1 MQNLA
6 VYVLAILAARNYGW
20 LMADAAARGAVSKA
34 LGAVAILALLL
45 LVYRLAPYKPLG
57 LAVAYGAF
65 EELQT
70 VICSTAY
77 AFNPWTVPEGQS
89 ICSARIDFDLGAL
102 GVMLLAAALHR
113 ISQPVNPDRSQNSE
127 SNAP

>member
-1 MQNLA
+1 MRNLA
-6 VYVLAILAARNYGW
+6 TYVLAIIAARNYGW
-20 LMADAAARGAVSKA
+20 ELADVAMRGAISKA
-34 LGAVAILALLL
+34 LGAAAILALLL
-45 LVYRLAPYKPLG
+45 TVYKLAPSKPLG

-77 AFNPWTVPEGQS
+77 AFNPWAVPEGQS

-102 GVMLLAAALHR
+102 GVMLLAVVLHAVC
-113 ISQPVNPDRSQNSE
+113 QPVRPSTTKKENR
-127 SNAP
+127 